1 MNLDI
6 KLHEHD
12 LPDDL
17 KLGNT
22 IAVDCEMGGL
32 NIKRDP
38 LCLVQISAGNSDAH
52 IVQLDRNNYKAPNLV
67 KILEDKKVKKIF
79 HFARADLTF
88 ISYHLKIN
96 VQNINCTK
104 IKSKLSRTYTD
115 RHGLKDLIK
124 EFVGIDVSKQH
135 QASDFGGELSQAQL
149 KYCANDV
156 IYLHK
161 INDALDKILIREN
174 RMKLYEDTIKFV
186 QTRVDLDL
194 ASFKEDI
201 WSH

>member
-38 LCLVQISAGNSDAH
+38 LCLVQISSGNSDAH

-67 KILEDKKVKKIF
+67 KILKDKKVNKIF

-115 RHGLKDLIK
+115 RHSLKDLIK

-161 INDALDKILIREN
+161 INDALDKILTREN